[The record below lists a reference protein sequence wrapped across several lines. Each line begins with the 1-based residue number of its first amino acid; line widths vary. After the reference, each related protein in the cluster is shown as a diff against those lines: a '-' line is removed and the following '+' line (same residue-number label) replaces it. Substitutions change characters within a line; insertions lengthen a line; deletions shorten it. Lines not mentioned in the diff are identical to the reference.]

1 MKQLATWLLILFMA
15 PAAMASAPT
24 LEQILDA
31 NAHASGD
38 KNALANRQTVEMKL
52 VIKEPTFVGTAHYR
66 ATRDGR
72 MRIDI
77 YSGVK
82 RVFTEAFDGHHGW
95 QQRGEDTE
103 VTDMSPAGEA
113 AVRRGVI
120 GNMVLLR
127 DRPKLGYRLSLAGM
141 TSIGGTRYYLVDSIA
156 PDGFAER
163 LYINTE
169 TFLTERSREASALHP
184 DANPA
189 IKYYEKVQEGYA
201 RVQGIMV
208 AARSIKFDLK
218 TGTAVQT
225 ADVKECRFNAPFK
238 RSVFMRPPPGHNP
251 AP

>member
-1 MKQLATWLLILFMA
+1 VKQLATWLLILFWA
-15 PAAMASAPT
+15 PVAMANAPT

-38 KNALANRQTVEMKL
+38 KNALATRQTMEMKL
-52 VIKEPTFVGTAHYR
+52 IIKEPTFVVTGHYR

-77 YSGVK
+77 YAGTK
-82 RVFTEAFDGHHGW
+82 RVFTEAYDGHRGW
-95 QQRGEDTE
+95 QQRGQDTE

-113 AVRRGVI
+113 AVRRGVV
-120 GNMVLLR
+120 GNMVLLK
-127 DRPKLGYRLSLAGM
+127 DRPKLGYHLSFAGM
-141 TSIGGTRYYLVDSIA
+141 TGIDGTRYYLVDSVA

-163 LYINTE
+163 FYINAD
-169 TFLTERSREASALHP
+169 TFLIERSRETSALHP
-184 DANPA
+184 DASPTV
-189 IKYYEKVQEGYA
+189 KQYEKVKEGYT

-208 AARSIKFDLK
+208 AARSIKYDLQ

-238 RSVFMRPPPGHNP
+238 DSVFQRPPPGHNP